1 MDKIKKRMLKRIG
14 EYVSPDPGVLRKV
27 IAQQKKMRASGI
39 EQLLGKLLV
48 EEGAVSPLELGKAVS
63 RQRVDRLRFSSVFK
77 GIGIEELMVI
87 SDFVANVS
95 VKAGDK
101 IIVQDELGDC
111 FYIIVGGEVMVY
123 RTGGGS
129 VPVYAELRGK
139 YR

>member
-77 GIGIEELMVI
+77 GINI
-87 SDFVANVS
+87 
-95 VKAGDK
+95 
-101 IIVQDELGDC
+101 
-111 FYIIVGGEVMVY
+111 
-123 RTGGGS
+123 
-129 VPVYAELRGK
+129 
-139 YR
+139 